1 MYIFTFIYT
10 YIHIYI
16 YIWNTLGTGG
26 PSLAAISNLS
36 KSPMWGY
43 PIDKG
48 GTHRSSLLYNGMFPS
63 ASMVHLIMVA
73 GFC

>member
-1 MYIFTFIYT
+1 ME
-10 YIHIYI
+10 HVGD
-16 YIWNTLGTGG
+16 WG

-48 GTHRSSLLYNGMFPS
+48 ATHRSSLLYNGMFPQCS
-63 ASMVHLIMVA
+63 SVLIIY
-73 GFC
+73 GPSN